1 LLCFVNTP
9 SDFFATLTPTPKDEK
24 PSLRPL
30 LLIIFLPIVWGTTFP
45 IVKFALLESTPL
57 LFNVIRFG
65 ITAIGFFA
73 FSKASRTGLRIILHP
88 KNEVEKMIRL
98 DALILG
104 FTLAAGYV
112 LQVFGLMTTSAS
124 KCAFLTSTTIIW
136 TPIFSFMTG
145 RESHGKVMIASIIVT
160 IVGVLLMTH
169 PYRGGLGFEL
179 GDLLTLG
186 CAFSFSFYI
195 LRVDRAYPRIVG
207 IVKNAT
213 QASIMV
219 TSNQLIVATVLMILM
234 LPFGPLRFHTS
245 VLTVSSVLYLALFA
259 TALTAYIQARHQEAV
274 SPSAA
279 AVIYML
285 EPVVAGLIGYLFLME
300 RLGTEE
306 SIGALLIV
314 LGVIVAQCPSLRDI
328 KTPQPA
334 Q

>member
-1 LLCFVNTP
+1 MSQP
-9 SDFFATLTPTPKDEK
+9 STKK
-24 PSLRPL
+24 PALRPL

-65 ITAIGFFA
+65 LTAVGFLL
-73 FSKASRTGLRIILHP
+73 FSTTAREGLRIIVMP
-88 KNEVEKMIRL
+88 RTPVEKMIRL

-136 TPIFSFMTG
+136 TPIFSFLSG
-145 RESHGKVMIASIIVT
+145 REKHGGVMVAAIVVT
-160 IVGVLLMTH
+160 IAGVLFMTH
-169 PYRGGLGFEL
+169 PFTGSFGFEL

-186 CAFSFSFYI
+186 CAFSFTFYI
-195 LRVDRAYPRIVG
+195 LRVDRAYPHVMG
-207 IVKNAT
+207 ITGNSAT
-213 QASIMV
+213 KAAMMV
-219 TSNQLIVATVLMILM
+219 TSNQLVVATFLMVLM
-234 LPFGPLRFHTS
+234 LPFGPLKFHTS
-245 VLTVSSVLYLALFA
+245 TLTVTSVLYLAIFA
-259 TALTAYIQARHQEAV
+259 TALTAFIQARYQEAV

-285 EPVVAGLIGYLFLME
+285 EPVVAALIGYLFLME

-306 SIGALLIV
+306 TTGALLIV
-314 LGVIVAQCPSLRDI
+314 LGVIIAQFPSLRSRQ
-328 KTPQPA
+328 TRRVTEQSA
-334 Q
+334 